1 MAIRSLPRRRSHDVL
16 HVGTVVAG
24 SLAAGFAAAVILPF
38 LPVGTVD
45 VNFSTAMVLFGFA
58 LGWAL
63 LAVLSTRFT
72 DQPQRWAVAPAI
84 FMALSGV
91 LVLVAPDSV
100 VDALGWVW
108 PPALVVLVVWV
119 WTRARR
125 ELHSRTRAWLLN
137 PVLVILVLLA
147 LGGGYET
154 ISQSI
159 APAVAMRGQLV
170 DVGPYRL
177 HLECTGSRGPT
188 VILEPGGGGSAASMG
203 LIAPAV
209 ARDSRVCVYDR
220 AGRGWSDPAA
230 SPPDGAQI
238 ATDLHTLLTRAH
250 VPGPYVLAGHSFG
263 GLYVRTYAAKYPEEV
278 AGLVLVDSTAAHE
291 HPRVRAEGRFLQ
303 RLEARVLV
311 GRDDLSAG
319 ARSADRRHRLL
330 VPAAEVP
337 GRCTGHR
344 RHREG
349 DGRLPRRVRRRESVR
364 GRGRAAPQPRREAT
378 DRPDRHPRQLPG
390 MDGRLRTRWSR
401 CRPTASIASYQGQ
414 PTPPSWTTRTT
425 PPRSPGRSTTSS
437 SRCGPGHRSA
447 APDTGLASGPARHR
461 GASSNS
467 RGYSQGATQL
477 RTPSG
482 ARWSPSVRIW

>member
-1 MAIRSLPRRRSHDVL
+1 M
-16 HVGTVVAG
+16 AG

-45 VNFSTAMVLFGFA
+45 VDFSTAMVLFGFA

-63 LAVLSTRFT
+63 LAVLSIRLT

-84 FMALSGV
+84 FMAVSGA
-91 LVLVAPDSV
+91 LVLLAPDAV

-108 PPALVVLVVWV
+108 PPALLVLVVWV

-125 ELHSRTRAWLLN
+125 ELHSRTRVWLLN
-137 PVLVILVLLA
+137 PVLVILVLFA
-147 LGGGYET
+147 LGGGYEA
-154 ISQSI
+154 ISRAT

-238 ATDLHTLLTRAH
+238 ATDLHTLLDRAD

-278 AGLVLVDSTAAHE
+278 AGLVLVDSTAANSNPVSAPEAGSYSVLKHVSSLVATTSRLGLG
-291 HPRVRAEGRFLQ
+291 HLIANSRFL
-303 RLEARVLV
+303 
-311 GRDDLSAG
+311 GST
-319 ARSADRRHRLL
+319 
-330 VPAAEVP
+330 AEVP
-337 GRCTGHR
+337 RRCPR
-344 RHREG
+344 NCRHRQG
-349 DGRLPRRVRRRESVR
+349 DGRLPR
-364 GRGRAAPQPRREAT
+364 
-378 DRPDRHPRQLPG
+378 
-390 MDGRLRTRWSR
+390 
-401 CRPTASIASYQGQ
+401 
-414 PTPPSWTTRTT
+414 
-425 PPRSPGRSTTSS
+425 
-437 SRCGPGHRSA
+437 
-447 APDTGLASGPARHR
+447 
-461 GASSNS
+461 
-467 RGYSQGATQL
+467 
-477 RTPSG
+477 
-482 ARWSPSVRIW
+482 